1 MTWLDVQ
8 SSNVGAI
15 AYDADIATMAVRYKD
30 GSVYVR
36 PNVTATQFGAL
47 ATAQSKGKFLSGM
60 LPGKMIRIERSHAED
75 SQSTERDGPLATEP
89 AVPLNVIDE
98 EASPCCRSFLRN
110 AFPFSGQLTCSA
122 CGTAFVSHMVGPL
135 RHWRIKPAF
144 AIARAPKKTMGRAEH
159 AVGWHEPR

>member
-98 EASPCCRSFLRN
+98 EASPCCRL
-110 AFPFSGQLTCSA
+110 AFHDRWPTFGSA
-122 CGTAFVSHMVGPL
+122 SCPECGTTFEPHMVGPL

-144 AIARAPKKTMGRAEH
+144 AIARPKAMGRAEH
-159 AVGWHEPR
+159 AVRCHEPR